1 MGDSLAG
8 SAVQPVECDLYVMG
22 SLQDEIWPAE
32 SSMKCALKL
41 VELHRVLMV
50 CYWSWVLASTLAY
63 RSFECTWEV
72 LKQRVAAHVCLLVC
86 LDVDAMTRTW
96 HPCMTPV
103 CSMIGTAIIVSH
115 RMMTCLRPGRATAK
129 VWWSQSTS
137 KDGNLFEDVLRA
149 RCKQYVES
157 KHSRKPQAAASL
169 LNKLNSLF
177 DAVGPCLCS
186 YRRCQVQVRCHSSHQ
201 ELSTMSCALSRCW
214 RKSARTWQRSS

>member
-1 MGDSLAG
+1 MFLDRSDSLRKNWSSCRMVVMTAFW
-8 SAVQPVECDLYVMG
+8 SPLLRLNEPTCSWETAWQVLQFRPVECDLYVMG

-72 LKQRVAAHVCLLVC
+72 LKQRVAAHACLFVC

-137 KDGNLFEDVLRA
+137 KDGNLF
-149 RCKQYVES
+149 
-157 KHSRKPQAAASL
+157 
-169 LNKLNSLF
+169 
-177 DAVGPCLCS
+177 
-186 YRRCQVQVRCHSSHQ
+186 
-201 ELSTMSCALSRCW
+201 
-214 RKSARTWQRSS
+214 

>member
-1 MGDSLAG
+1 MANPDFLVSYVSWSLRFAQEKLIKLSDGGDDGLLKSIAKTQRADMLMGDSLAG

-72 LKQRVAAHVCLLVC
+72 LKQRVAAHACLFVC

-137 KDGNLFEDVLRA
+137 KDGNLF
-149 RCKQYVES
+149 
-157 KHSRKPQAAASL
+157 
-169 LNKLNSLF
+169 
-177 DAVGPCLCS
+177 
-186 YRRCQVQVRCHSSHQ
+186 
-201 ELSTMSCALSRCW
+201 
-214 RKSARTWQRSS
+214 